1 MYPRPSCLT
10 WRPTARNPD
19 PGVSRDP
26 NPATSAS
33 VAAFAGGLAVLAV
46 LVASL
51 VEEMALLASEVSAWS
66 RKLEERLGEAEK
78 SEAGEE
84 SGEVR

>member
-1 MYPRPSCLT
+1 M
-10 WRPTARNPD
+10 
-19 PGVSRDP
+19 
-26 NPATSAS
+26 
-33 VAAFAGGLAVLAV
+33 

-51 VEEMALLASEVSAWS
+51 AEEMALLALEVSAWS
-66 RKLEERLGEAEK
+66 RKLEERLGVAEK

>member
-1 MYPRPSCLT
+1 MYPRPSSLT
-10 WRPTARNPD
+10 WRPTARNLD

-33 VAAFAGGLAVLAV
+33 VAAFAGGLAV